1 MEELDS
7 AQRTHKMVMTNRKT
21 CILTGV
27 KDVLSFDLHEIL
39 LETQQ
44 GMLMIRGEDL
54 HVSRLSL
61 DKGEADI
68 DGKVDSFAY
77 SDDVPAQK
85 EKAQSL
91 LGRLFR

>member
-68 DGKVDSFAY
+68 DGRMDSFAY
-77 SDDVPAQK
+77 SDEGNNMQQM
-85 EKAQSL
+85 AQSFF
-91 LGRLFR
+91 GRLFR